1 MPRWPA
7 GKRSMGNFFTSFFL
21 LMSVC
26 TVFEHHQA
34 IGVITVIIIHTG
46 VFRVRAG
53 IPRRTECIEE
63 EVSVLRTIV
72 ASVWMLSGPVR
83 ILLFFVIFHL
93 IPTVVSENDF
103 STKGRD
109 KSTPNRL
116 IELFH

>member
-1 MPRWPA
+1 MELMERNKKLKQIINHAPLASWKTID
-7 GKRSMGNFFTSFFL
+7 GQFFYFFFL

-83 ILLFFVIFHL
+83 ILLFL
-93 IPTVVSENDF
+93 
-103 STKGRD
+103 
-109 KSTPNRL
+109 
-116 IELFH
+116 